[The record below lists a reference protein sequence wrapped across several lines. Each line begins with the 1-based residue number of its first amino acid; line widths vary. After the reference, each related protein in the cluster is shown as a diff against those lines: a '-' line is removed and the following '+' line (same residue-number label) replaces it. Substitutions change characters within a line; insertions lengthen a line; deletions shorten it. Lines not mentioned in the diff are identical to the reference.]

1 MYRQQ
6 ILAAVLQHC
15 RARGE
20 CLDCQAFMCVAP
32 RRSNA
37 GRARSNAA
45 CAPAGLKALSD
56 EAAAAVELVK
66 CSLLSAERAG
76 TSPAAE
82 RARMLARFG
91 EQQLVAAYRLLCE
104 QDQLY
109 VGGISKAYA
118 LSDAFK
124 ASLQVFPKALLKLY
138 QCCQVHILRRC
149 SLSCPVP
156 LRKMQGRRLSM
167 WQGAEGSCQSGREKL
182 QVSRTLLLKTR
193 LPAWANRI
201 AH

>member
-1 MYRQQ
+1 
-6 ILAAVLQHC
+6 
-15 RARGE
+15 
-20 CLDCQAFMCVAP
+20 MCVAP
-32 RRSNA
+32 RRCPA

-45 CAPAGLKALSD
+45 CAPAGLKALSA

-66 CSLLSAERAG
+66 CSLLSVERAG

-124 ASLQVFPKALLKLY
+124 ASLQVLPP
-138 QCCQVHILRRC
+138 C
-149 SLSCPVP
+149 SLLCSVHKHDARPHNI
-156 LRKMQGRRLSM
+156 L
-167 WQGAEGSCQSGREKL
+167 GAG
-182 QVSRTLLLKTR
+182 
-193 LPAWANRI
+193 A
-201 AH
+201 